1 MGLRL
6 SADEFLEEYEH
17 TWPRHRGVIE
27 HVAEVFGTTRGAI
40 EQRISRMR
48 RAGYEVRTAWTDA
61 QVDA

>member
-1 MGLRL
+1 MAVRL
-6 SADEFLEEYEH
+6 TPDEFLEEYEH

-27 HVAEVFGTTRGAI
+27 QVAEVFGTTRGAI

-48 RAGYEVRTAWTDA
+48 RAGYEVRTAWSEM